1 MKNEKPK
8 GDNTLLAY
16 VWDKMLKIY
25 KHILMKAYECKMR
38 AFVNEPSLK
47 KQGARLMRGKWV
59 IL

>member
-16 VWDKMLKIY
+16 VWDKRLKIY

-47 KQGARLMRGKWV
+47 KQGARLMRGK
-59 IL
+59 